1 MISSNAGLS
10 PILASFTSFIN
21 AILTSFYLLD
31 CSGHKKVG
39 VFLYFFE
46 MHGMTD
52 WPWILLIFGVTV
64 LFISMFLFSQKVIIC
79 TATGYIIGFVVA
91 VIFSSDYYATY
102 YGPEIVVIRENNFWS
117 IWTLAYLAVI
127 VAGVLLAGTQR
138 IRMGM
143 QKRKNCE

>member
-1 MISSNAGLS
+1 MADVSILKRIVWGVGASLVLLLS
-10 PILASFTSFIN
+10 C
-21 AILTSFYLLD
+21 LL
-31 CSGHKKVG
+31 CRFV
-39 VFLYFFE
+39 FFE
-46 MHGMTD
+46 MHGMKD
-52 WPWILLIFGVTV
+52 WPWILLIFGLTV
-64 LFISMFLFSQKVIIC
+64 LLISMFLFSQKVIIC

-102 YGPEIVVIRENNFWS
+102 YGPEIVVLRENNFWS